1 MKNVRKK
8 IPDAWNTM
16 KKSTG
21 VKGHRWPVEGG
32 GGGCGWNLEVIGNE
46 AGRDGQRPSVNGLR
60 YPPKSLN
67 SVCVN
72 YVFCFYF
79 YDALTL

>member
-1 MKNVRKK
+1 M
-8 IPDAWNTM
+8 
-16 KKSTG
+16 
-21 VKGHRWPVEGG
+21 KGHRWPVEGG

-60 YPPKSLN
+60 FQPKSLN

-72 YVFCFYF
+72 CGFFF
-79 YDALTL
+79 SFMML